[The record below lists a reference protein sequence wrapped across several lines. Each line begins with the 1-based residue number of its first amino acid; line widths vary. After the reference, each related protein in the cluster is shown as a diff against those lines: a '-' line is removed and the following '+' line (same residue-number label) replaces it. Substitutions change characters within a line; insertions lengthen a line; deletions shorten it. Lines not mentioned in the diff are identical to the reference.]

1 MFKAIKLASGR
12 FEIYQEDE
20 AGNNV
25 TTFPE
30 TFGTP
35 EEANAK
41 LAELNQPTGE
51 AANKPVDSVQK
62 PADGGI
68 GGAMTPGGNGS
79 GLTVEEIQAEAD
91 AKIKAD
97 EEVAAKTKADEEAA
111 NASKSG
117 DEASKTDAEGS
128 KLEPKEGDV
137 CETADGKAG
146 TLRKEGDALVC
157 VVNGE

>member
-1 MFKAIKLASGR
+1 MFKVIKLASGR

-20 AGNNV
+20 LGNNV
-25 TTFPE
+25 MTFPE

-41 LAELNQPTGE
+41 LAELNQPIGQ

-62 PADGGI
+62 PPQ
-68 GGAMTPGGNGS
+68 GATPEK
-79 GLTVEEIQAEAD
+79 TAEEVQAEAD

-97 EEVAAKTKADEEAA
+97 EEAAAKVKADEEAA
-111 NASKSG
+111 DASKSA
-117 DEASKTDAEGS
+117 DEAAKTGAEGS
-128 KLEPKEGDV
+128 KPEAKEGDV
-137 CETADGKAG
+137 CETADGTAG

-157 VVNGE
+157 VVDGQ

>member
-62 PADGGI
+62 PAE
-68 GGAMTPGGNGS
+68 
-79 GLTVEEIQAEAD
+79 TVAPEKTAEEVQAEAD